1 MDFKNANVRDDFVKK
16 HPCQKPRVTGISK
29 DSIVDNGKTLLL
41 KCLAD
46 GQPAPQIEWEA
57 PNNDIYRLQSDEFE
71 GIRDEHFAI
80 FKNRFLQ

>member
-1 MDFKNANVRDDFVKK
+1 M
-16 HPCQKPRVTGISK
+16 TGISK

-80 FKNRFLQ
+80 FKNRFFAITSRILTILMEQI